1 MKRKR
6 KILSVFFLAAF
17 VFGVIGCSSKETEKS
32 DDAISAKNI
41 EETLNKK

>member
-6 KILSVFFLAAF
+6 KMFSVFFLSAF
-17 VFGVIGCSSKETEKS
+17 VFRLIGCSSKETEKS
-32 DDAISAKNI
+32 DDAISAKNM